1 MVLPDPN
8 AEVAVS
14 LHLSL
19 ICRSEKKKN
28 VNALSP
34 GAVTDPMA
42 GANDLDAHVSCAL
55 DIFVV
60 VVVEALIGVDK

>member
-1 MVLPDPN
+1 MRRLLYPF
-8 AEVAVS
+8 
-14 LHLSL
+14 
-19 ICRSEKKKN
+19 ICRLFVAAKKKN